1 MKHYYQRF
9 TTKSL
14 NLNLTDHNNFDL
26 IPVVYFY
33 WRLLVN
39 SFTKKN
45 FSEKLTSKRIY
56 QSFNKGKQNLF
67 NESLES
73 Q

>member
-45 FSEKLTSKRIY
+45 FFRETNFKKDISI
-56 QSFNKGKQNLF
+56 F
-67 NESLES
+67 
-73 Q
+73 

>member
-56 QSFNKGKQNLF
+56 QSFNKGK
-67 NESLES
+67 
-73 Q
+73 